1 MKRRETTSA
10 LDLPTSPD
18 QRTGFLLSVTHQLTR
33 KGFNQ
38 ALRPLEIETRH
49 LGVMT
54 AIAAHG
60 TLSQARIVELLA
72 LDKSV
77 VVLIVDDLE
86 RLGLAKR
93 GRDPVDRRAHA
104 VHITGEG
111 RKRLAAAQGI
121 AKRIGRTVFA
131 GLSQEDRSHLDR
143 LLQRIIVN
151 CHEVNRGEG
160 L

>member
-1 MKRRETTSA
+1 MTALA
-10 LDLPTSPD
+10 LDLPAAPD
-18 QRTGFLLSVTHQLTR
+18 QRTGFLLSLAHQLTR
-33 KGFNQ
+33 KGFNR

-49 LGVMT
+49 LGVLS

-60 TLSQARIVELLA
+60 ALSQARIVELLA

-93 GRDPVDRRAHA
+93 GRVRADRRAHA
-104 VHITGEG
+104 VQITGEG

-121 AKRIGRTVFA
+121 AKRFGCAVFA
-131 GLSQEDRSHLDR
+131 GLSQDDRSRLDH
-143 LLQRIIVN
+143 LLQRIIMN
-151 CHEVNRGEG
+151 CHEINREER